1 MIITDEES
9 ADTDAT
15 SDAIANATYL
25 IPAISLASDQATY
38 DDVDVVVRTR
48 HKAGEPEL

>member
-15 SDAIANATYL
+15 SDAIANATYF
-25 IPAISLASDQATY
+25 IPAVYLASDQAIY
-38 DDVDVVVRTR
+38 DDIDVVVRTR